1 MIVLISALAF
11 FVLLSFLVLIHELGH
26 FLAARRAGVVVEEF
40 GFGLPPRAKGLF
52 VKGGTLFSLNWVP
65 FGGFVRLQGE
75 NAISQSDRNRL
86 GSFARASF
94 PAKVSILVAG
104 VFMNFLVAMT
114 IFTVG
119 FSVWGWIPTY
129 TSFAEMRRGAEI
141 GDITLKP
148 GVRVGSVLAASA
160 AKEAGILPG
169 SIILSVEGKEVYDPR
184 EVLEAQKN
192 VATVHYELQTP
203 AGQRT
208 EATLRLRG
216 GKAGVVLEGD
226 PRIESHSRSIGRG
239 FVLSLREARVMTV
252 QTVKGLVDL
261 GVSLFSR
268 GKVPEGVTGIV
279 GIAVMTHET
288 VALGWSHYLRLV
300 AILSLS
306 LAILNILP
314 FPALDGGR
322 LAFVVTEFLLR
333 RPVPRRFEVF
343 TNTAGF
349 LFLIGLILLITYHDI
364 FRLVFPVA

>member
-75 NAISQSDRNRL
+75 NAISHAERNRP
-86 GSFARASF
+86 GSFSRASF

-129 TSFAEMRRGAEI
+129 TSLADMRHGAEM
-141 GDITLKP
+141 GDIALEP
-148 GVRVGSVLAASA
+148 GVRVGSVIAASA

-169 SIILSVEGKEVYDPR
+169 SVILKVEGKEVFDPR
-184 EVLEAQKN
+184 EVLEAQKDLE
-192 VATVHYELQTP
+192 TVRYEVQTP
-203 AGQRT
+203 AGQRVET
-208 EATLRLRG
+208 TLRLRN
-216 GKAGVVLEGD
+216 GKAGVVLEGS
-226 PRIESHSRSIGRG
+226 PRIQTHARSVGRG
-239 FVLSLREARVMTV
+239 MMLAFREARVMTV

-261 GVSLFSR
+261 GVSLFSS

-288 VALGWSHYLRLV
+288 VALGWVQYLRLV

-322 LAFVVTEFLLR
+322 LAFVVTEFILR
-333 RPVPRRFEVF
+333 RPVPRKFEVV

-349 LFLIGLILLITYHDI
+349 VFLIGLILLITYHDI
-364 FRLVFPVA
+364 FRLIFPVA